1 MLVCWE
7 IQTNNP
13 EMIEAEDRDKRHELM
28 KTVTIMETYDKG
40 VDQKDEGVPSL
51 SKAFLCTIKFNC
63 S

>member
-1 MLVCWE
+1 
-7 IQTNNP
+7 
-13 EMIEAEDRDKRHELM
+13 MIEAEDRDKRHELM
-28 KTVTIMETYDKG
+28 KSVIRKQTYNEG